1 MATVIQHNIMATYT
15 IVTENNGN
23 VELTSF
29 TSTRKRDI
37 MKSFNRFIN
46 SMAKLPGYSVEWV
59 REGYARYTY
68 FGEYGMLEGEYYII
82 RN

>member
-1 MATVIQHNIMATYT
+1 MNTYT
-15 IVTENNGN
+15 IVTESNGN
-23 VELTSF
+23 VELTGF

-37 MKSFNRFIN
+37 LKSFNRFVN
-46 SMAKLPGYSVEWV
+46 GMSKMAGYSVEMV

>member
-1 MATVIQHNIMATYT
+1 MA
-15 IVTENNGN
+15 
-23 VELTSF
+23 
-29 TSTRKRDI
+29 
-37 MKSFNRFIN
+37 
-46 SMAKLPGYSVEWV
+46 GYSVEMV